1 MANNIIEGV
10 FPWPAVAFAP
20 HQLVQKLLDYIGRQG
35 IGVDKHFRQDAVHV
49 VDHGAARRLDLHV
62 RETQVD
68 EDVAEDVVVCQYLG
82 VSIDPSDIM

>member
-1 MANNIIEGV
+1 MANNIFEGV

-20 HQLVQKLLDYIGRQG
+20 HQLVQKLLDYIG
-35 IGVDKHFRQDAVHV
+35 KHFRQDAVHV

-68 EDVAEDVVVCQYLG
+68 EDVAEDVVICQYLG